1 MRADAGST
9 ALVTGASSGIGLDLA
24 SLFAADRWNL
34 VLVARSEAKM
44 KDTAAALARRH
55 GIEARALRA
64 DLADP
69 GAPSAI
75 AAWLRDRRIQVDGL
89 VNNAGFGVYGPFA
102 TNDADA
108 ELRMI
113 QVNLVAL
120 VDLTKRLLGGMLERR
135 RGWIMNVAST
145 AAFQPGPLM
154 AVYYASKSFVLSFS
168 EALACELEG
177 SGVTVTALCP
187 GPTATGFQTGADMK
201 ASRLVRS
208 RLMMD
213 SPSVARAGY
222 AGLMRGR
229 TLVIPGLTNR
239 LMARSVR
246 FMPRRIVTRA
256 VRRFMSPAG
265 TAVSS

>member
-1 MRADAGST
+1 M
-9 ALVTGASSGIGLDLA
+9 
-24 SLFAADRWNL
+24 
-34 VLVARSEAKM
+34 
-44 KDTAAALARRH
+44 
-55 GIEARALRA
+55 ARALRA

-69 GAPSAI
+69 GAPPSI
-75 AAWLRDRRIQVDGL
+75 AAWLRDQGIQVDGL

-102 TNDADA
+102 SNDLDA

-120 VDLTKRLLGGMLERR
+120 VHLTKRLMGGMLERR

-187 GPTATGFQTGADMK
+187 GPTETGFQIGADMK

-213 SPSVARAGY
+213 SASVARAGY
-222 AGLMRGR
+222 EGLMRGR

-239 LMARSVR
+239 LMADSVR
-246 FMPRRIVTRA
+246 FMPRRTVTRF
-256 VRRFMSPAG
+256 VRRFMSPA
-265 TAVSS
+265 TPPAST